1 MPRRG
6 TSCRRSSKRRAVTV
20 ISSTCSGAGVAGCAA
35 VAGGGVWASAARICS
50 ATLSAS
56 AAAAKTAA
64 QQFMAYANMT
74 PAQRMQAEMLSQLGL
89 TEDQF
94 KALPPAEQQ
103 KVEEKIQQMIK
114 QQLQKNAGQTG
125 QVVDVSA

>member
-1 MPRRG
+1 MS
-6 TSCRRSSKRRAVTV
+6 TSITGFSPTSAFGPLTSSSSSSS
-20 ISSTCSGAGVAGCAA
+20 SSTS
-35 VAGGGVWASAARICS
+35 
-50 ATLSAS
+50 LSAS
-56 AAAAKTAA
+56 ASAAKTAA

-114 QQLQKNAGQTG
+114 QQLDNNNDKRTG
-125 QVVDVSA
+125 MITDKSA

>member
-1 MPRRG
+1 MS
-6 TSCRRSSKRRAVTV
+6 TSITGFSSSASLSSLAALTSSSSV
-20 ISSTCSGAGVAGCAA
+20 SSTS
-35 VAGGGVWASAARICS
+35 SS
-50 ATLSAS
+50 STSLSANAS
-56 AAAAKTAA
+56 AAKTAA

-114 QQLQKNAGQTG
+114 QQLDKTNDTRTG
-125 QVVDVSA
+125 MITDKTA